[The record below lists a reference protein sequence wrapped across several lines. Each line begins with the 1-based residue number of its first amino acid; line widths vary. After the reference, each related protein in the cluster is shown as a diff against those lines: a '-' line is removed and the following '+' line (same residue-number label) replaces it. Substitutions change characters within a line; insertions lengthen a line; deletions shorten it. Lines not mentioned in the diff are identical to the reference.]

1 MKGKLM
7 PYEAIIGLEVHA
19 QLLTKSKI
27 FCNCSTKF
35 GAQPN
40 SHVCPVCMGMPGILP
55 VLNKKVVEFALK
67 MALAT
72 HCRINFYSVFA
83 RKNYFYPD
91 LPKGY
96 QISQYEHPLA
106 EDGWVEIEVNGQ
118 KKQIG
123 ILRIHMEEDAGKL
136 MHDPHKPIS
145 YVDFNRTGV
154 PLIEIVSKPDIR
166 TPEEGVAYLKKL
178 RSILRYLEI
187 CDGNMEEGSFR
198 CDANISLRL
207 VNAEKFG
214 VRTELKNMNSFKH
227 VQRALAYEIERQRS
241 ILEQGGNVIQET
253 RLWDENRGITRSMR
267 GKEEAHDYRYFPDP
281 DLMPVIIDKKW
292 IEEIEK
298 TLPELPDVKKE
309 RFKQVYGLPEYDAE
323 VLTSEKELA
332 EYFERVVKWGSD
344 AKLASNWLMSE
355 VLRKLNQ
362 QKQEITAC
370 PITPK
375 DLAEL
380 LQLIQKGTI
389 SGKIAKVVFEEMY
402 SSGKPASQI
411 VREKGLVQ
419 ITDQAVLE
427 KIAQKIIESY
437 PKEVEQYKA
446 GKEKLLGFF
455 VGQMMKQ
462 TKGKANPQLVNKIFK
477 KLLQK

>member
-207 VNAEKFG
+207 ANAEKFG

-281 DLMPVIIDKKW
+281 DLMPVVIDKKW

>member
-1 MKGKLM
+1 MRSKLM

-123 ILRIHMEEDAGKL
+123 IIRIHMEEDAGKL

-207 VNAEKFG
+207 ANAEKFG

-281 DLMPVIIDKKW
+281 DLMPVVIDKKW

>member
-1 MKGKLM
+1 M
-7 PYEAIIGLEVHA
+7 PYEVVIGLEVHA
-19 QLLTKSKI
+19 QLLTESKI
-27 FCNCSTKF
+27 FCSCSTKF
-35 GAQPN
+35 GALPN
-40 SHVCPVCMGMPGILP
+40 SHVCPVCMGMPGVLP

-72 HCRINFYSVFA
+72 HCRINSYSVFA

-106 EDGWVEIEVNGQ
+106 KDGWVEIEVTGQ

-123 ILRIHMEEDAGKL
+123 IVRIHMEEDAGKL
-136 MHDPHKPIS
+136 IHDLHKPIS

-178 RSILRYLEI
+178 RSILRYLGI

-198 CDANISLRL
+198 CDANISLRPIES
-207 VNAEKFG
+207 EKFG

-227 VQRALAYEIERQRS
+227 VQRALTYEIERQRS
-241 ILEQGGNVIQET
+241 ILEQGGSIVQET
-253 RLWDENRGITRSMR
+253 RLWDETKNITRSMR

-281 DLMPVIIDKKW
+281 DLMPVVIDKNW
-292 IEEIEK
+292 IEKIEK
-298 TLPELPDVKKE
+298 TLPELPDVKKQ
-309 RFKQVYGLPEYDAE
+309 RFVQEYRLPEYDAE

-332 EYFERVVKWGSD
+332 EYFEQVVKYGSD
-344 AKLASNWLMSE
+344 AKLASNWMMSE

-362 QKQEITAC
+362 EKREITAC

-389 SGKIAKVVFEEMY
+389 SGKIAKIVFEEMY

-411 VREKGLVQ
+411 VREKSLIQ

-427 KIAQKIIESY
+427 EIAQKIIESY

-477 KLLQK
+477 ELLQK

>member
-1 MKGKLM
+1 M
-7 PYEAIIGLEVHA
+7 PYEVVIGLEVHA
-19 QLLTKSKI
+19 QLLTESKI
-27 FCNCSTKF
+27 FCSCSTKF
-35 GAQPN
+35 GALPN
-40 SHVCPVCMGMPGILP
+40 SHVCPVCMGMPGVLP

-72 HCRINFYSVFA
+72 HCRINSYSVFA

-106 EDGWVEIEVNGQ
+106 KDGWVEIEVTGQ

-123 ILRIHMEEDAGKL
+123 IVRIHIEEDAGKL
-136 MHDPHKPIS
+136 IHDLHKPIS

-178 RSILRYLEI
+178 RSILRYLGI

-198 CDANISLRL
+198 CDANISLRPIES
-207 VNAEKFG
+207 EKFG

-227 VQRALAYEIERQRS
+227 VQRALTYEIERQRS
-241 ILEQGGNVIQET
+241 ILEQGGSIVQET
-253 RLWDENRGITRSMR
+253 RLWDETKNITRSMR

-281 DLMPVIIDKKW
+281 DLMPVVIDKNW
-292 IEEIEK
+292 IEKIEK
-298 TLPELPDVKKE
+298 TLPELPDVKKQ
-309 RFKQVYGLPEYDAE
+309 RFVQEYRLPEYDAE

-332 EYFERVVKWGSD
+332 EYFEQVVKYGSD
-344 AKLASNWLMSE
+344 AKLASNWMMSE

-362 QKQEITAC
+362 EKREITAC

-389 SGKIAKVVFEEMY
+389 SGKIAKIVFEEMY

-411 VREKGLVQ
+411 VREKSLIQ

-427 KIAQKIIESY
+427 EIAQKIIESY

-477 KLLQK
+477 ELLQK

>member
-1 MKGKLM
+1 M
-7 PYEAIIGLEVHA
+7 PYEVVIGLEVHA
-19 QLLTKSKI
+19 QLLTESKI
-27 FCNCSTKF
+27 FCSCSTKF
-35 GAQPN
+35 GALPN
-40 SHVCPVCMGMPGILP
+40 SHVCPVCMGMPGVLP

-72 HCRINFYSVFA
+72 HCRINSYSVFA

-106 EDGWVEIEVNGQ
+106 RDGRVEIEVTGQ

-123 ILRIHMEEDAGKL
+123 IVRIHIEEDAGKL
-136 MHDPHKPIS
+136 IHDLHKPIS

-178 RSILRYLEI
+178 RSILRYLGI

-198 CDANISLRL
+198 CDANISLRPIES
-207 VNAEKFG
+207 EKFG

-227 VQRALAYEIERQRS
+227 VQRALTYEIERQRS
-241 ILEQGGNVIQET
+241 ILEQGGSIVQET
-253 RLWDENRGITRSMR
+253 RLWDETKNITRSMR

-281 DLMPVIIDKKW
+281 DLMPVVIDKNW
-292 IEEIEK
+292 IEKIEK
-298 TLPELPDVKKE
+298 TLPELPDVKKQ
-309 RFKQVYGLPEYDAE
+309 RFVQEYRLPEYDAE

-332 EYFERVVKWGSD
+332 EYFEQVVKYGSD
-344 AKLASNWLMSE
+344 AKLASNWMMSE

-362 QKQEITAC
+362 EKREITAC

-389 SGKIAKVVFEEMY
+389 SGKIAKIVFEEMY

-411 VREKGLVQ
+411 VREKSLIQ

-427 KIAQKIIESY
+427 EIAQKIIESY

-477 KLLQK
+477 ELLQK

>member
-1 MKGKLM
+1 M
-7 PYEAIIGLEVHA
+7 PYEVVIGLEVHA
-19 QLLTKSKI
+19 QLLTESKI
-27 FCNCSTKF
+27 FCSCSTKF
-35 GAQPN
+35 GALPN
-40 SHVCPVCMGMPGILP
+40 SHVCPVCMGMPGVLP

-72 HCRINFYSVFA
+72 HCRINSYSVFA

-106 EDGWVEIEVNGQ
+106 KDGWVEIEVTGQ

-123 ILRIHMEEDAGKL
+123 IVRIHIEEDAGKL
-136 MHDPHKPIS
+136 IHDLHKPIS

-178 RSILRYLEI
+178 RSILRYLGI

-198 CDANISLRL
+198 CDANISLRPIES
-207 VNAEKFG
+207 EKFG

-227 VQRALAYEIERQRS
+227 VQRALTYEIERQRS
-241 ILEQGGNVIQET
+241 ILEQGGSIVQET
-253 RLWDENRGITRSMR
+253 RLWDETKNITRSMR

-281 DLMPVIIDKKW
+281 DLMPVVIDKNW
-292 IEEIEK
+292 IEKIEN
-298 TLPELPDVKKE
+298 TLPELPDVKKQ
-309 RFKQVYGLPEYDAE
+309 RFVQEYRLPEYDAE

-332 EYFERVVKWGSD
+332 EYFEQVVKYGSD
-344 AKLASNWLMSE
+344 AKLASNWMMSE

-362 QKQEITAC
+362 EKREITAC

-389 SGKIAKVVFEEMY
+389 SGKIAKIVFEEMY

-411 VREKGLVQ
+411 VREKSLIQ

-477 KLLQK
+477 ELLQK